1 MRWVFRL
8 SDPGGGCLRRR
19 LPGRLRGHAGRAR
32 LPGGGPPP
40 APPAERLDRAGLG
53 LLARS
58 GTVAG
63 RLGRRGLARRC
74 AAGRTRI
81 ASGRRAVLAGRPGT
95 GCGGG
100 LVLRRAVLIALGLPP
115 AVLARLAVSLG
126 LAVPGGRTVGPATV
140 TAPAVVRP
148 VHEDQQAAAIAA
160 FARLGKCFE
169 QPGAHPL

>member
-1 MRWVFRL
+1 VRWVFRL
-8 SDPGGGCLRRR
+8 SDPRGGCLRRR

-63 RLGRRGLARRC
+63 RLGRLGRRGLARRC
-74 AAGRTRI
+74 AADRTRI

-95 GCGGG
+95 GRGRG
-100 LVLRRAVLIALGLPP
+100 LVLRRAALIALGLPP
-115 AVLARLAVSLG
+115 AGLARLAVPLG
-126 LAVPGGRTVGPATV
+126 LTVPGGRTVGPATV
-140 TAPAVVRP
+140 T
-148 VHEDQQAAAIAA
+148 
-160 FARLGKCFE
+160 
-169 QPGAHPL
+169 